1 MKVLIIGNGA
11 REHAIAWKI
20 RQCPSLN
27 WIHPPS
33 RLFVAPGNGG
43 TAKIAKN
50 VPIAATDIDGLL
62 AFAGEHRIDLTV
74 VGPEQPLADGIV
86 DRFQEAGLK
95 IFGPTQTAA
104 QLETS
109 KWFAKQ
115 LMLEIGVPTGQAE
128 FFTTF
133 NDVRRAIMD
142 TCRYFP
148 LVVKADRLAAG
159 KGVKVCYTKEEA
171 CQAAG
176 HLMNESPGG
185 PILLEEFL
193 EGQEVSV
200 FAFVADRYV
209 SSLVAAVDYKQVGDG
224 DTGSNTGGMG
234 AYSPPVFW
242 TPELEQQTR
251 TTIMQ
256 PVAEAMTD
264 RGSPYRGILYA
275 GLILTKEGT
284 KVLEFNCRFGDPETQ
299 VILPRL
305 KTDLLEV
312 MWKIAQLP
320 RRPSLDSIAAFEWDP
335 RYCVGVVLAS
345 AGYPT
350 KETYDSIPI
359 HFLHCLTSDRG
370 VIPFHAGTEFDEK
383 GFTYHEQVAYRTNGG
398 RVLTLVALGDTL
410 QDARKP
416 IYTEIR
422 KGDGFFEGALYRTDI
437 PKI

>member
-1 MKVLIIGNGA
+1 MRILIVGGGG
-11 REHAIAWKI
+11 REHALAWKLHKSP
-20 RQCPSLN
+20 RVKKL
-27 WIHPPS
+27 H
-33 RLFVAPGNGG
+33 VAPGNER
-43 TAKIAKN
+43 TRFLAQN
-50 VPIAATDIDGLL
+50 VLIKPTDIKRLIR
-62 AFAGEHRIDLTV
+62 FAKDSIDFTI
-74 VGPEQPLADGIV
+74 VGPENPLALGIV
-86 DRFQEAGLK
+86 DSFRSEGLR
-95 IFGPTQTAA
+95 IFGPTKAATQITEASKASAKRFMAENHIPTAPFRIFRKYEA
-104 QLETS
+104 ALNYLR
-109 KWFAKQ
+109 KRGAP
-115 LMLEIGVPTGQAE
+115 I
-128 FFTTF
+128 
-133 NDVRRAIMD
+133 
-142 TCRYFP
+142 
-148 LVVKADRLAAG
+148 VVKASGLAAG
-159 KGVKVCYTKEEA
+159 KGAHPCETLIEAEHALKEIMVDRIHDKAGEKVV
-171 CQAAG
+171 
-176 HLMNESPGG
+176 
-185 PILLEEFL
+185 IEEFL